1 VRPHVAVLMGNS
13 IEQIVVTFALSRLN
27 AVVVPLNPELKD
39 EQVCQALSSTA
50 VGLVIVERGRLLSCG
65 PTVQVLPIE
74 TLISLSVEEN
84 VDFVIPPWNEGD
96 TFLVTLS
103 SGATGDPKPIMLSE
117 QSKLKRAQQTWSLY
131 DVSADDVVLNASP
144 FFHSLGQRL
153 TFVALLKGATLVLM
167 DRFTPQRWIDTVVSA
182 GVTFTICVSSHLYAL
197 REQLVSQGKR
207 LHSLR
212 TIVSSSA
219 AIDKELK
226 DYLFEQLGC
235 AFYEIYGATEIA
247 IASNLEPRDASS
259 KSASVGAPCR
269 GVEVVILDDQ
279 HQQLPVKEVG
289 EIACRSALVFSGYL
303 SQPEQTE
310 AAHHQGYFLT
320 GDLGYLDEEG
330 YLYFV
335 SRKKDMIISGGSNI
349 YPLDIETVILE
360 HASISECAV
369 IGIKDSYLGEA
380 IIAVCVWQQS
390 EEQQEWAVRQW
401 VNGQLPPFQRP
412 LKYFFVEQLPL
423 TATGKLN
430 KRALREEY
438 NQLGLDLSEMIRA
451 FNTSS

>member
-1 VRPHVAVLMGNS
+1 
-13 IEQIVVTFALSRLN
+13 
-27 AVVVPLNPELKD
+27 
-39 EQVCQALSSTA
+39 
-50 VGLVIVERGRLLSCG
+50 
-65 PTVQVLPIE
+65 
-74 TLISLSVEEN
+74 
-84 VDFVIPPWNEGD
+84 
-96 TFLVTLS
+96 
-103 SGATGDPKPIMLSE
+103 
-117 QSKLKRAQQTWSLY
+117 
-131 DVSADDVVLNASP
+131 
-144 FFHSLGQRL
+144 
-153 TFVALLKGATLVLM
+153 
-167 DRFTPQRWIDTVVSA
+167 
-182 GVTFTICVSSHLYAL
+182 
-197 REQLVSQGKR
+197 
-207 LHSLR
+207 
-212 TIVSSSA
+212 
-219 AIDKELK
+219 
-226 DYLFEQLGC
+226 
-235 AFYEIYGATEIA
+235 
-247 IASNLEPRDASS
+247 
-259 KSASVGAPCR
+259 
-269 GVEVVILDDQ
+269 VVILDDQ